1 MKDTIEKAV
10 SLAFGL
16 AVMGKEQ
23 VDKVV
28 SQLVEKGELTKE
40 ESKVWIDAAIAK
52 GKEMEG
58 TVEKAA
64 HEKLQALLKEHNL
77 VTKDELEGLI
87 KRIEALEQN
96 QSN

>member
-1 MKDTIEKAV
+1 MKETIEKAV

-16 AVMGKEQ
+16 AVIGKEQ

-28 SQLVEKGELTKE
+28 GQLVEKGELTKE

-52 GKEMEG
+52 GKEMES

-64 HEKLQALLKEHNL
+64 QQKLQAILKEHNL
-77 VTKDELEGLI
+77 VTKEELEGLI
-87 KRIEALEQN
+87 KRIEVLEQN
-96 QSN
+96 QSK